1 MNHDIIEN
9 LNILAKYYKNTGDQW
24 RNKAYQQAVFSI
36 RGVKFEI
43 TNINQ
48 VKNIKGIGKSIREK
62 IKEYLDTGYIRKVE
76 EVKGKLKQK
85 IPKDDKEEVI
95 DLLKGIWDIGVV
107 KARELYNN
115 GIHNLNDLRARQ
127 DLLNANQRIGLKYY
141 EELRKPILREY
152 IDVFQLVIRVIL
164 TKEFGS
170 NSFRMKVAGSYRRG
184 AKQSGDIDLLV
195 TSKKFNLK
203 QMVNVLISWGV
214 ITETLS
220 MRNEKFMG
228 IAHCPNN
235 QWHHFRMDIV
245 FLPEDQWGAGLL
257 YFTGSKGFNV
267 TMRYNAKKLGF
278 TLNQHGL
285 FKNDGTRIPV
295 YTEEEI
301 MNVLQMNYIEPKYR

>member
-1 MNHDIIEN
+1 MNHNIIEN
-9 LNILAKYYKNTGDQW
+9 LSILATYYKNIGDQW
-24 RNKAYQQAVFSI
+24 RNKAYQQVVFSI

-48 VKNIKGIGKSIREK
+48 LKNIQGIGKSIREK

-76 EVKGKLKQK
+76 EVKGQLKQK
-85 IPKDDKEEVI
+85 VFKDDKESVI
-95 DLLKGIWDIGVV
+95 DLLKGVWDIGIV
-107 KARELYNN
+107 KAQQLYNI
-115 GIHNLNDLRARQ
+115 GIRNLDDLRTRQ
-127 DLLNANQRIGLKYY
+127 DLLNAKQRIGLKYY
-141 EELRKPILREY
+141 EELRKHILREY
-152 IDVFQLVIRVIL
+152 IDVFQLIIHVIL

-184 AKQSGDIDLLV
+184 AKQSGDVDLLV
-195 TSKKFNLK
+195 SSKKFNLK
-203 QMVNVLISWGV
+203 QMVNVLINWGV

-228 IAHCPNN
+228 IVHYPNS

-245 FLPEDQWGAGLL
+245 FLPDDQWGSGLL

-267 TMRYNAKKLGF
+267 TMRYNAKKTGL

-285 FKNDGTRIPV
+285 FKKDGSRLPV

-301 MNVLQMNYIEPKYR
+301 MNALEMTYIEPKYR